1 MKLTKIL
8 AAAAVVAI
16 GATAQ
21 AGERAS
27 DTYCVITLP
36 VVAGYNFYGISVG
49 VSDGAKWSDVIT
61 FADGDTTSLI
71 INGVSGKTAAESA
84 AQGAYAWYQT
94 DQTAANYQGGKVYQF
109 GKDISAESQSL
120 TVIPGAPAYF
130 VSKKDL
136 TLASFEA
143 LQEYSGKVNGSKAS
157 RLSVWNPTTQTYD
170 QYFYRKVTD
179 PAKAGWYLG
188 SVKQEASLTIPA
200 GTPIYVQVGTTAPAA
215 GVALSL

>member
-1 MKLTKIL
+1 MKVKLL
-8 AAAAVVAI
+8 AAAAIMAI
-16 GATAQ
+16 GVSAQ
-21 AGERAS
+21 AGGTATLGS
-27 DTYCVITLP
+27 YAVITLP
-36 VVAGYNFYGISVG
+36 VAAGYNFYGISVG

-84 AQGAYAWYQT
+84 AQGAYAWYQP
-94 DQTAANYQGGKVYQF
+94 AANYQGGKVYQF

-136 TLASFEA
+136 TLANFEA
-143 LQEYSGKVNGSKAS
+143 LQTYSGKVNGSKAS

-170 QYFYRKVTD
+170 QYFYRNVTD

-200 GTPIYVQVGTTAPAA
+200 GTPIYVQVGTNNAPET
-215 GVALSL
+215 GVTLSL